1 MKKFFS
7 VGIISAALLLA
18 GTAFAAD
25 GAKIY
30 NTKCSICHGPKGA
43 GSPMGPA
50 FKGNEFITN
59 GKVADIKKTI
69 IEGRTGKDKK
79 YPKITMDMPKNPMP
93 DDEADALIKF
103 IQTDL
108 QK

>member
-1 MKKFFS
+1 MKKFLS
-7 VGIISAALLLA
+7 IGIISAGLVVAA
-18 GTAFAAD
+18 TAFAAD

-50 FKGNEFITN
+50 FKGNEFITK
-59 GKVADIKKTI
+59 GKTADIKKAI
-69 IEGRTGKDKK
+69 IDGRTGKDKK
-79 YPKITMDMPKNPMP
+79 YPKISMDMPKNPMP

>member
-1 MKKFFS
+1 MKKYLS
-7 VGIISAALLLA
+7 IGIISAGLLIT

-50 FKGNEFITN
+50 FKDNEFITK
-59 GKVADIKKTI
+59 GKIADIKKAI

-79 YPKITMDMPKNPMP
+79 YPKISMDMPKNPMP
-93 DDEADALIKF
+93 DDEADAIIKF
-103 IQTDL
+103 MQVEL